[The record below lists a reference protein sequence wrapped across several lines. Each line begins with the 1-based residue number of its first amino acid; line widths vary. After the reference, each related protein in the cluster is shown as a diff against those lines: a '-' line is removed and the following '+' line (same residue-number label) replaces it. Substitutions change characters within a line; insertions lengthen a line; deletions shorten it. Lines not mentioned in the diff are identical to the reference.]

1 MASTVKDS
9 EQAALAPSPP
19 AKLRPAELV
28 LRLLLFAASLSGLVV
43 LVTGKQTAIVPVVL
57 TPPFRFG
64 PVAAEFTN
72 SPALIYLLVALCMTC
87 LYSLLTAASSVKSGG
102 SSCAKKIFVH
112 TLLDVYH
119 AAVMASATGAAA
131 AVAWVG
137 LKGNEHTRWNK
148 ICNVYDKFC
157 RHIGTA
163 TALGL
168 VASILLVLLAGLNA
182 YSLYRRRR

>member
-72 SPALIYLLVALCMTC
+72 SPALMYVTLHIY
-87 LYSLLTAASSVKSGG
+87 SS
-102 SSCAKKIFVH
+102 
-112 TLLDVYH
+112 
-119 AAVMASATGAAA
+119 
-131 AVAWVG
+131 
-137 LKGNEHTRWNK
+137 
-148 ICNVYDKFC
+148 
-157 RHIGTA
+157 
-163 TALGL
+163 
-168 VASILLVLLAGLNA
+168 
-182 YSLYRRRR
+182 